1 MSQQPKRRRAIGS
14 APTPKRDGASSSRSR
29 TRSTTSGTRSS
40 GTSSRQST
48 ASRRT
53 SGTRAPRQTNTTAAG
68 RKQAAERKRAY
79 ARHRRNSTRARTG
92 SGQRGT
98 QILRIA
104 VAVLLL
110 VALILLIVFGVRSC
124 RVDKTT
130 DKENAAATVQQE
142 SGLVTGKP
150 ATATILSSGD
160 YLIHKMILDSVRTS
174 NGYDFDSIFTNVKDE
189 ITAADYSICN
199 FEFTITET
207 GNFNFYPHFKL
218 PPETADALKNAG
230 FDFLV
235 TANNHS
241 GDDRE
246 EGIYRTV
253 KILRQKGFKTT
264 GTFETPDEK
273 KYSVVNVNG
282 IKVGIVNYTFGTID
296 DQGLK
301 ALNGNYALDANA
313 SQCINVFQNEKLDQL
328 YSELEQITEGMKKDG
343 AEAYIA
349 YMHWGNEFQLQQTT
363 TQQEIAQKLCDLGY
377 DAIIGGHPHVI
388 QPAAVL
394 TSADGHKAFC
404 LYSTGNMVSNQ
415 RREYMSA
422 SPNGYTEDAIFVY
435 TTFER
440 DNDGNVKLAKV
451 DYTPL
456 WMNKSGSSYKLEAC
470 KGDNLTAS
478 QQSSKNRTDG
488 LVAEG
493 FNAWNQ

>member
-1 MSQQPKRRRAIGS
+1 MKQNSNRQPQRRQSASNRRTATERQRRQNTAQAKRAAAQRRKASAQRRKTSGRRR
-14 APTPKRDGASSSRSR
+14 TQSSM
-29 TRSTTSGTRSS
+29 
-40 GTSSRQST
+40 RQ
-48 ASRRT
+48 RRT
-53 SGTRAPRQTNTTAAG
+53 ITIIA
-68 RKQAAERKRAY
+68 
-79 ARHRRNSTRARTG
+79 
-92 SGQRGT
+92 
-98 QILRIA
+98 A
-104 VAVLLL
+104 VALALIAIILL
-110 VALILLIVFGVRSC
+110 VIGLRSC
-124 RVDKTT
+124 GSLDKKT
-130 DKENAAATVQQE
+130 DTAKEDTAVVQQD
-142 SGLVTGKP
+142 GRVTGKP
-150 ATATILSSGD
+150 AKATILSSGD
-160 YLIHKMILDSVRTS
+160 YLIHKMILDSVRTG

-189 ITAADYSICN
+189 ITAADYAVCN

-207 GNFNFYPHFKL
+207 GNFSFYPHFKL

-246 EGIYRTV
+246 DGIYRTV

-273 KYSVVNVNG
+273 KYSVVDVNG

-313 SQCINVFQNEKLDQL
+313 SQCINVFQNEKLPQL
-328 YSELEQITEGMKKDG
+328 YSELEQITADMKKDG

-377 DAIIGGHPHVI
+377 NAIIGGHPHVI

-394 TSADGHKAFC
+394 TGSNGNKTFC
-404 LYSTGNMVSNQ
+404 IYSTGNMVSNQ

-422 SPNGYTEDAIFVY
+422 SPNGYIEDAIFVY

-440 DNDGNVKLAKV
+440 DSEGNVKLASV

-456 WMNKSGSSYKLEAC
+456 WMNKSGSSYKLEIC

-493 FNAWNQ
+493 FSAWNG

>member
-1 MSQQPKRRRAIGS
+1 MKQNSNRQPQRRQSASNRRTATERQRRQNTAQAKRAAAQRRKASAQRRKTSGRRR
-14 APTPKRDGASSSRSR
+14 TQSSM
-29 TRSTTSGTRSS
+29 
-40 GTSSRQST
+40 RQ
-48 ASRRT
+48 RRT
-53 SGTRAPRQTNTTAAG
+53 ITIIA
-68 RKQAAERKRAY
+68 
-79 ARHRRNSTRARTG
+79 
-92 SGQRGT
+92 
-98 QILRIA
+98 A
-104 VAVLLL
+104 VALALIAIILL
-110 VALILLIVFGVRSC
+110 VIGLRSC
-124 RVDKTT
+124 GSLDKKT
-130 DKENAAATVQQE
+130 DTAKENTAVVQQD
-142 SGLVTGKP
+142 GRVTGKP
-150 ATATILSSGD
+150 AKATILSSGD
-160 YLIHKMILDSVRTS
+160 YLIHKMILDSVRTG

-189 ITAADYSICN
+189 ITAADYAVCN

-207 GNFNFYPHFKL
+207 GNFSFYPHFKL

-246 EGIYRTV
+246 DGIYRTV

-273 KYSVVNVNG
+273 KYSVVDVNG

-313 SQCINVFQNEKLDQL
+313 SQCINVFQNEKLPQL
-328 YSELEQITEGMKKDG
+328 YSELEQITADMKKDG

-377 DAIIGGHPHVI
+377 NAIIGGHPHVI

-394 TSADGHKAFC
+394 TGSNGNKTFC
-404 LYSTGNMVSNQ
+404 IYSTGNMVSNQ

-440 DNDGNVKLAKV
+440 DNEGNVKLASV

-456 WMNKSGSSYKLEAC
+456 WMNKSGSSYKLEIC

-493 FNAWNQ
+493 FSAWNG

>member
-1 MSQQPKRRRAIGS
+1 MKQNSNRQSPQRRQSASDRRTATGRQRRQNTAQAKRAAAQRRKASAQRRKTSGRRR
-14 APTPKRDGASSSRSR
+14 TQSSM
-29 TRSTTSGTRSS
+29 
-40 GTSSRQST
+40 RQ
-48 ASRRT
+48 RRT
-53 SGTRAPRQTNTTAAG
+53 ITIIA
-68 RKQAAERKRAY
+68 
-79 ARHRRNSTRARTG
+79 
-92 SGQRGT
+92 
-98 QILRIA
+98 A
-104 VAVLLL
+104 VALALIAIILL
-110 VALILLIVFGVRSC
+110 VIGLRSC
-124 RVDKTT
+124 GSLDKKT
-130 DKENAAATVQQE
+130 DTAKENTAVVQQD
-142 SGLVTGKP
+142 GRVTGKP
-150 ATATILSSGD
+150 AKATILSSGD
-160 YLIHKMILDSVRTS
+160 YLIHKMILDSVRTGS
-174 NGYDFDSIFTNVKDE
+174 GYDFDSIFTNVKDE
-189 ITAADYSICN
+189 ITAADYAICN

-207 GNFNFYPHFKL
+207 GNFSFYPHFKL

-246 EGIYRTV
+246 DGIYRTV

-273 KYSVVNVNG
+273 KYSVVDVNG

-296 DQGLK
+296 DQGRK

-313 SQCINVFQNEKLDQL
+313 SQCINVFQNEKLPQL
-328 YSELEQITEGMKKDG
+328 YSELEQITADMKKDG

-377 DAIIGGHPHVI
+377 NAIIGGHPHVI

-394 TSADGHKAFC
+394 TGSNGNKTFC
-404 LYSTGNMVSNQ
+404 IYSTGNMVSNQ

-440 DNDGNVKLAKV
+440 DNEGNVKLASV

-456 WMNKSGSSYKLEAC
+456 WMNKSGSSYKLEVC

-493 FNAWNQ
+493 FSAWNS

>member
-1 MSQQPKRRRAIGS
+1 MKQNSNRQPQRRQSASNRRTATERQRRQNTAQAKRAAAQRRKASAQRRKTSGRRR
-14 APTPKRDGASSSRSR
+14 TQSSM
-29 TRSTTSGTRSS
+29 
-40 GTSSRQST
+40 RQ
-48 ASRRT
+48 RRT
-53 SGTRAPRQTNTTAAG
+53 ITIIA
-68 RKQAAERKRAY
+68 
-79 ARHRRNSTRARTG
+79 
-92 SGQRGT
+92 
-98 QILRIA
+98 A
-104 VAVLLL
+104 VALALIAIILL
-110 VALILLIVFGVRSC
+110 VIGLRSC
-124 RVDKTT
+124 GSLDKKT
-130 DKENAAATVQQE
+130 DTAKEDTAVVQQD
-142 SGLVTGKP
+142 GRVTGKP
-150 ATATILSSGD
+150 AKATILSSGD
-160 YLIHKMILDSVRTS
+160 YLIHKMILDSVRTG

-189 ITAADYSICN
+189 ITAADYAICN

-207 GNFNFYPHFKL
+207 GNFSFYPHFKL

-246 EGIYRTV
+246 DGIYRTV

-273 KYSVVNVNG
+273 KYSVVDVNG

-296 DQGLK
+296 DQGRK

-313 SQCINVFQNEKLDQL
+313 SQCINVFQNEKLPQL
-328 YSELEQITEGMKKDG
+328 YSELEQITADMKKDG

-377 DAIIGGHPHVI
+377 NAIIGGHPHVI

-394 TSADGHKAFC
+394 TGSNGNKTFC
-404 LYSTGNMVSNQ
+404 IYSTGNMVSNQ

-440 DNDGNVKLAKV
+440 DNEGNVKLASV

-456 WMNKSGSSYKLEAC
+456 WMNKSGSSYKLESC

-493 FNAWNQ
+493 FSAWNS

>member
-1 MSQQPKRRRAIGS
+1 MKQNSNRQPQRRQSASNRRTATERQRRQNTAQAKRAAAQRRKASAQRRKTSGRRR
-14 APTPKRDGASSSRSR
+14 TQSSM
-29 TRSTTSGTRSS
+29 
-40 GTSSRQST
+40 RQ
-48 ASRRT
+48 RRT
-53 SGTRAPRQTNTTAAG
+53 ITIIA
-68 RKQAAERKRAY
+68 
-79 ARHRRNSTRARTG
+79 
-92 SGQRGT
+92 
-98 QILRIA
+98 A
-104 VAVLLL
+104 VALALIAIILL
-110 VALILLIVFGVRSC
+110 VIGLRSC
-124 RVDKTT
+124 GSLDKKT
-130 DKENAAATVQQE
+130 DTAKEDTAVVQQD
-142 SGLVTGKP
+142 GRVTGKP
-150 ATATILSSGD
+150 AKATILSSGD
-160 YLIHKMILDSVRTS
+160 YLIHKMILDSVRTGS
-174 NGYDFDSIFTNVKDE
+174 GYDFDSIFTNVKDE
-189 ITAADYSICN
+189 ITAADYAICN

-207 GNFNFYPHFKL
+207 GNFSFYPHFKL

-246 EGIYRTV
+246 DGIYRTV

-273 KYSVVNVNG
+273 KYSVVDVNG

-296 DQGLK
+296 DQGRK

-313 SQCINVFQNEKLDQL
+313 SQCINVFQNEKLPQL
-328 YSELEQITEGMKKDG
+328 YSELEQITADMKKDG

-377 DAIIGGHPHVI
+377 NAIIGGHPHVI

-394 TSADGHKAFC
+394 TGSNGNKTFC
-404 LYSTGNMVSNQ
+404 IYSTGNMVSNQ

-440 DNDGNVKLAKV
+440 DNEGNVKLASV

-456 WMNKSGSSYKLEAC
+456 WMNKSGSSYKLESC

-493 FNAWNQ
+493 FSAWNS

>member
-1 MSQQPKRRRAIGS
+1 MKQNSNRQPQRRQSASNRRTATERQRRQNTAQAKRAAAQRRKASAQRRKTSGRRR
-14 APTPKRDGASSSRSR
+14 TQSSM
-29 TRSTTSGTRSS
+29 
-40 GTSSRQST
+40 RQ
-48 ASRRT
+48 RRT
-53 SGTRAPRQTNTTAAG
+53 ITIIA
-68 RKQAAERKRAY
+68 
-79 ARHRRNSTRARTG
+79 
-92 SGQRGT
+92 
-98 QILRIA
+98 A
-104 VAVLLL
+104 VALALIAIILL
-110 VALILLIVFGVRSC
+110 VIGLRSC
-124 RVDKTT
+124 GSLDKKT
-130 DKENAAATVQQE
+130 DTAKEDTAVVQQD
-142 SGLVTGKP
+142 GRVTGKP
-150 ATATILSSGD
+150 AKATILSSGD
-160 YLIHKMILDSVRTS
+160 YLIHKMILDSVRTG

-189 ITAADYSICN
+189 ITAADYAVCN

-207 GNFNFYPHFKL
+207 GNFSFYPHFKL

-246 EGIYRTV
+246 DGIYRTV

-273 KYSVVNVNG
+273 KYSVVDVNG

-313 SQCINVFQNEKLDQL
+313 SQCINVFQNEKLPQL
-328 YSELEQITEGMKKDG
+328 YSELEQITADMKKDG

-377 DAIIGGHPHVI
+377 NAIIGGHPHVI

-394 TSADGHKAFC
+394 TGSNGNKTFC
-404 LYSTGNMVSNQ
+404 IYSTGNMVSNQ

-440 DNDGNVKLAKV
+440 DNEGNVKLASV

-456 WMNKSGSSYKLEAC
+456 WMNKSGSSYKLEIC

-493 FNAWNQ
+493 FSAWNS

>member
-1 MSQQPKRRRAIGS
+1 MKQNSNRQPQRRQSASNRRTATERQRRQNTAQAKRAAAQRRKASAQRRKTSGRRR
-14 APTPKRDGASSSRSR
+14 TQSSM
-29 TRSTTSGTRSS
+29 
-40 GTSSRQST
+40 RQ
-48 ASRRT
+48 RRT
-53 SGTRAPRQTNTTAAG
+53 ITIIA
-68 RKQAAERKRAY
+68 
-79 ARHRRNSTRARTG
+79 
-92 SGQRGT
+92 
-98 QILRIA
+98 A
-104 VAVLLL
+104 VALALIAIILL
-110 VALILLIVFGVRSC
+110 VIGLRSC
-124 RVDKTT
+124 GSLDKKT
-130 DKENAAATVQQE
+130 DTAKEDTAVVQQD
-142 SGLVTGKP
+142 GRVTGKP
-150 ATATILSSGD
+150 AKATILSSGD
-160 YLIHKMILDSVRTS
+160 YLIHKMILDSVRTG

-189 ITAADYSICN
+189 ITAADYAVCN

-207 GNFNFYPHFKL
+207 GNFSFYPHFKL

-246 EGIYRTV
+246 DGIYRTV

-273 KYSVVNVNG
+273 KYSVVDVNG

-313 SQCINVFQNEKLDQL
+313 SQCINVFQNEKLPQL
-328 YSELEQITEGMKKDG
+328 YSELEQITADMKKDG

-377 DAIIGGHPHVI
+377 NAIIGGHPHVI

-394 TSADGHKAFC
+394 TGSNGNKTFC
-404 LYSTGNMVSNQ
+404 IYSTGNMVSNQ

-440 DNDGNVKLAKV
+440 DNEGNVKLASV

-456 WMNKSGSSYKLEAC
+456 WMNKSGSSYKLESC

-493 FNAWNQ
+493 FSAWNS

>member
-1 MSQQPKRRRAIGS
+1 MKQNSNRQPQRRQSASNRRTATERQRRQNTAQAKRAAAQRRKASAQRRKTSGRRR
-14 APTPKRDGASSSRSR
+14 TQSSM
-29 TRSTTSGTRSS
+29 
-40 GTSSRQST
+40 RQ
-48 ASRRT
+48 RRT
-53 SGTRAPRQTNTTAAG
+53 ITIIA
-68 RKQAAERKRAY
+68 
-79 ARHRRNSTRARTG
+79 
-92 SGQRGT
+92 
-98 QILRIA
+98 A
-104 VAVLLL
+104 VALALIAIILL
-110 VALILLIVFGVRSC
+110 VIGLRSC
-124 RVDKTT
+124 GSLDKKT
-130 DKENAAATVQQE
+130 DTAKENTAVVQQD
-142 SGLVTGKP
+142 GRVTGKP
-150 ATATILSSGD
+150 AKATILSSGD
-160 YLIHKMILDSVRTS
+160 YLIHKMILDSVRTGS
-174 NGYDFDSIFTNVKDE
+174 GYDFDSIFTNVKDE
-189 ITAADYSICN
+189 ITAADYAICN

-207 GNFNFYPHFKL
+207 GNFSFYPHFKL

-246 EGIYRTV
+246 DGIYRTV

-273 KYSVVNVNG
+273 KYSVVDVNG

-313 SQCINVFQNEKLDQL
+313 SQCINVFQNEKLPQL
-328 YSELEQITEGMKKDG
+328 YSELEQITADMKKDG

-377 DAIIGGHPHVI
+377 NAIIGGHPHVI

-394 TSADGHKAFC
+394 TGSNGNKTFC
-404 LYSTGNMVSNQ
+404 IYSTGNMVSNQ

-440 DNDGNVKLAKV
+440 DNEGNVKLASV

-456 WMNKSGSSYKLEAC
+456 WMNKSGSSYKLEVC

-493 FNAWNQ
+493 FSAWNS

>member
-1 MSQQPKRRRAIGS
+1 MKQNSNRQPQRRQSASNRRTATERQRRQNTAQAKRAAAQRRKASAQRRKTSGRRR
-14 APTPKRDGASSSRSR
+14 TQSSM
-29 TRSTTSGTRSS
+29 
-40 GTSSRQST
+40 RQ
-48 ASRRT
+48 RRT
-53 SGTRAPRQTNTTAAG
+53 ITIIA
-68 RKQAAERKRAY
+68 
-79 ARHRRNSTRARTG
+79 
-92 SGQRGT
+92 
-98 QILRIA
+98 A
-104 VAVLLL
+104 VALALIAIILL
-110 VALILLIVFGVRSC
+110 VIGLRSC
-124 RVDKTT
+124 GSLDKKT
-130 DKENAAATVQQE
+130 DTAKEDTAVVQQD
-142 SGLVTGKP
+142 GRVTGKP
-150 ATATILSSGD
+150 AKATILSSGD
-160 YLIHKMILDSVRTS
+160 YLIHKMILDSVRTG

-189 ITAADYSICN
+189 ITAADYAVCN

-207 GNFNFYPHFKL
+207 GNFSFYPHFKL

-246 EGIYRTV
+246 DGIYRTV

-273 KYSVVNVNG
+273 KYSVVDVNG

-313 SQCINVFQNEKLDQL
+313 SQCINVFQNEKLPQL
-328 YSELEQITEGMKKDG
+328 YSELEQITADMKKDG

-377 DAIIGGHPHVI
+377 NAIIGGHPHVI

-394 TSADGHKAFC
+394 TGSNGNKTFC
-404 LYSTGNMVSNQ
+404 IYSTGNMVSNQ

-440 DNDGNVKLAKV
+440 DNEGNVKLASV

-456 WMNKSGSSYKLEAC
+456 WMNKSGSSYKLEIC

-493 FNAWNQ
+493 FSAWNG

>member
-1 MSQQPKRRRAIGS
+1 MKQNSNRQPQRRQSASNRRTATERQRRQNTAQAKRAAAQRRKASAQRRKTSGRRR
-14 APTPKRDGASSSRSR
+14 TQSSM
-29 TRSTTSGTRSS
+29 
-40 GTSSRQST
+40 RQ
-48 ASRRT
+48 RRT
-53 SGTRAPRQTNTTAAG
+53 ITIIA
-68 RKQAAERKRAY
+68 
-79 ARHRRNSTRARTG
+79 
-92 SGQRGT
+92 
-98 QILRIA
+98 A
-104 VAVLLL
+104 VALALIAIILL
-110 VALILLIVFGVRSC
+110 VIGLRSC
-124 RVDKTT
+124 GSLDKKT
-130 DKENAAATVQQE
+130 DTAKEDTAVVQQD
-142 SGLVTGKP
+142 GRVTGKP
-150 ATATILSSGD
+150 AKATILSSGD
-160 YLIHKMILDSVRTS
+160 YLIHKMILDSVRTG

-189 ITAADYSICN
+189 ITAADYAVCN

-207 GNFNFYPHFKL
+207 GNFSFYPHFKL

-246 EGIYRTV
+246 DGIYRTV

-273 KYSVVNVNG
+273 KYSVVDVNG

-313 SQCINVFQNEKLDQL
+313 SQCINVFQNEKLPQL
-328 YSELEQITEGMKKDG
+328 YSELEQITADMKKDG

-377 DAIIGGHPHVI
+377 NAIIGGHPHVI

-394 TSADGHKAFC
+394 TGSNGNKTFC
-404 LYSTGNMVSNQ
+404 IYSTGNMVSNQ

-440 DNDGNVKLAKV
+440 DNEGNVKLASV

-456 WMNKSGSSYKLEAC
+456 WMNKSGSSYKLEVC

-493 FNAWNQ
+493 FSAWNS

>member
-1 MSQQPKRRRAIGS
+1 MKQNSNRQPQRRQSASNRRTATERQRRQNTAQAKRAAAQRRKASAQRRKTSGRRR
-14 APTPKRDGASSSRSR
+14 TQSSM
-29 TRSTTSGTRSS
+29 
-40 GTSSRQST
+40 RQ
-48 ASRRT
+48 RRT
-53 SGTRAPRQTNTTAAG
+53 ITIIA
-68 RKQAAERKRAY
+68 
-79 ARHRRNSTRARTG
+79 
-92 SGQRGT
+92 
-98 QILRIA
+98 A
-104 VAVLLL
+104 VALALIAIILL
-110 VALILLIVFGVRSC
+110 VIGLRSC
-124 RVDKTT
+124 GSLDKKT
-130 DKENAAATVQQE
+130 DTAKEDTAVVQQD
-142 SGLVTGKP
+142 GRVTGKP
-150 ATATILSSGD
+150 AKATILSSGD
-160 YLIHKMILDSVRTS
+160 YLIHKMILDSVRTG

-189 ITAADYSICN
+189 ITAADYAVCN

-207 GNFNFYPHFKL
+207 GNFSFYPHFKL

-246 EGIYRTV
+246 DGIYRTV

-273 KYSVVNVNG
+273 KYSVVDVNG

-313 SQCINVFQNEKLDQL
+313 SQCINVFQNEKLPQL
-328 YSELEQITEGMKKDG
+328 YSELEQITADMKKDG

-377 DAIIGGHPHVI
+377 NAIIGGNPHVI

-394 TSADGHKAFC
+394 TGSNGNKTFC
-404 LYSTGNMVSNQ
+404 IYSTGNMVSNQ

-440 DNDGNVKLAKV
+440 DNEGNVKLASV

-456 WMNKSGSSYKLEAC
+456 WMNKSGSSYKLESC

-493 FNAWNQ
+493 FSAWNS

>member
-1 MSQQPKRRRAIGS
+1 MKQNSNRQPQRRQSASNRRTATERQRRQNTAQAKRAAAQRRKASAQRRKTSGRRR
-14 APTPKRDGASSSRSR
+14 TQSSM
-29 TRSTTSGTRSS
+29 
-40 GTSSRQST
+40 RQ
-48 ASRRT
+48 RRT
-53 SGTRAPRQTNTTAAG
+53 ITIIA
-68 RKQAAERKRAY
+68 
-79 ARHRRNSTRARTG
+79 
-92 SGQRGT
+92 
-98 QILRIA
+98 A
-104 VAVLLL
+104 VALALIAIILL
-110 VALILLIVFGVRSC
+110 VIGLRSC
-124 RVDKTT
+124 GSLDKKT
-130 DKENAAATVQQE
+130 DTAKEDTAVVQQD
-142 SGLVTGKP
+142 GRVTGKP
-150 ATATILSSGD
+150 AKATILSSGD
-160 YLIHKMILDSVRTS
+160 YLIHKMILDSVRTG

-189 ITAADYSICN
+189 ITAADYAVCN

-207 GNFNFYPHFKL
+207 GNFSFYPHFKL

-246 EGIYRTV
+246 DGIYRTV

-273 KYSVVNVNG
+273 KYSVVDVNG

-313 SQCINVFQNEKLDQL
+313 SQCINVFQNEKLPQL
-328 YSELEQITEGMKKDG
+328 YSELEQITADMKKDG

-377 DAIIGGHPHVI
+377 NAIIGGHPHVI

-394 TSADGHKAFC
+394 TGSNGNKTFC
-404 LYSTGNMVSNQ
+404 IYSTGNMVSNQ

-440 DNDGNVKLAKV
+440 DSEGNVKLASV

-456 WMNKSGSSYKLEAC
+456 WMNKSGSSYKLEVC

-493 FNAWNQ
+493 FNAWNG

>member
-1 MSQQPKRRRAIGS
+1 MKQNSNRQPQRRQSASNRRTATERQRRQNTAQAKRAAAQRRKASAQRRKTSGRRR
-14 APTPKRDGASSSRSR
+14 TQSSM
-29 TRSTTSGTRSS
+29 
-40 GTSSRQST
+40 RQ
-48 ASRRT
+48 RRT
-53 SGTRAPRQTNTTAAG
+53 ITIIA
-68 RKQAAERKRAY
+68 
-79 ARHRRNSTRARTG
+79 
-92 SGQRGT
+92 
-98 QILRIA
+98 A
-104 VAVLLL
+104 VALTLIAIILL
-110 VALILLIVFGVRSC
+110 VIGLRSC
-124 RVDKTT
+124 GSLDKKPDTA
-130 DKENAAATVQQE
+130 KEDTAVVQQD
-142 SGLVTGKP
+142 GRVTGKP
-150 ATATILSSGD
+150 AKATILSSGD
-160 YLIHKMILDSVRTS
+160 YLIHKMILDSVRTG
-174 NGYDFDSIFTNVKDE
+174 NGYDLDSIFTNVKDE
-189 ITAADYSICN
+189 ITAADYAVCN

-207 GNFNFYPHFKL
+207 GNFSFYPHFKL

-246 EGIYRTV
+246 DGIYRTV

-273 KYSVVNVNG
+273 KYSVVDVNG

-313 SQCINVFQNEKLDQL
+313 SQCINVFQNEKLPQL
-328 YSELEQITEGMKKDG
+328 YSELEQITADMKKDG

-377 DAIIGGHPHVI
+377 NAIIGGHPHVI

-394 TSADGHKAFC
+394 TGSNGNKTFC
-404 LYSTGNMVSNQ
+404 IYSTGNMVSNQ

-440 DNDGNVKLAKV
+440 DSEGNVKLASV

-456 WMNKSGSSYKLEAC
+456 WMNKSGSSYKLEIC

-493 FNAWNQ
+493 FSAWNG

>member
-1 MSQQPKRRRAIGS
+1 MKQNSNRQPQRRQSASNRRTATERQRRQNTAQAKRAAAQRRKASAQRRKTSGRRR
-14 APTPKRDGASSSRSR
+14 TQSSM
-29 TRSTTSGTRSS
+29 
-40 GTSSRQST
+40 RQ
-48 ASRRT
+48 RRT
-53 SGTRAPRQTNTTAAG
+53 ITIIA
-68 RKQAAERKRAY
+68 
-79 ARHRRNSTRARTG
+79 
-92 SGQRGT
+92 
-98 QILRIA
+98 A
-104 VAVLLL
+104 VALALIAIILL
-110 VALILLIVFGVRSC
+110 VIGLRSC
-124 RVDKTT
+124 GSLDKKT
-130 DKENAAATVQQE
+130 DTAKEDTAVVQQD
-142 SGLVTGKP
+142 GRVTGKP
-150 ATATILSSGD
+150 AKATILSSGD
-160 YLIHKMILDSVRTS
+160 YLIHKMILDSVRTG

-189 ITAADYSICN
+189 ITAADYAVCN

-207 GNFNFYPHFKL
+207 GNFSFYPHFKL

-246 EGIYRTV
+246 DGIYRTV

-273 KYSVVNVNG
+273 KYSVVDVNG

-313 SQCINVFQNEKLDQL
+313 SQCINVFQNEKLPQL
-328 YSELEQITEGMKKDG
+328 YSELEQITADMKKDG

-349 YMHWGNEFQLQQTT
+349 YMHWGNELQLQQTT

-377 DAIIGGHPHVI
+377 NAIIGGHPHVI

-394 TSADGHKAFC
+394 TGSNGNKTFC
-404 LYSTGNMVSNQ
+404 IYSTGNMVSNQ

-440 DNDGNVKLAKV
+440 DNEGNVKLASV

-456 WMNKSGSSYKLEAC
+456 WMNKSGSSYKLESC

-493 FNAWNQ
+493 FSAWNS

>member
-1 MSQQPKRRRAIGS
+1 MKQNSNRQPQRRQSASNRRTATERQRRQNTAQAKRAAAQRRKASAQRRKTSGRRR
-14 APTPKRDGASSSRSR
+14 TQSSM
-29 TRSTTSGTRSS
+29 
-40 GTSSRQST
+40 RQ
-48 ASRRT
+48 RRT
-53 SGTRAPRQTNTTAAG
+53 ITIIA
-68 RKQAAERKRAY
+68 
-79 ARHRRNSTRARTG
+79 
-92 SGQRGT
+92 
-98 QILRIA
+98 A
-104 VAVLLL
+104 VALALIAIILL
-110 VALILLIVFGVRSC
+110 VIGLRSC
-124 RVDKTT
+124 GSLDKKT
-130 DKENAAATVQQE
+130 DTAKEDTAVVQQD
-142 SGLVTGKP
+142 GRVTGKP
-150 ATATILSSGD
+150 AKATILSSGD
-160 YLIHKMILDSVRTS
+160 YLIHKMILDSVRTG

-189 ITAADYSICN
+189 ITAADYAVCN

-207 GNFNFYPHFKL
+207 GNFSFYPHFKL

-246 EGIYRTV
+246 DGIYRTV

-273 KYSVVNVNG
+273 KYSVVEVNG

-296 DQGLK
+296 DQGRK
-301 ALNGNYALDANA
+301 ALHGNYALDANA
-313 SQCINVFQNEKLDQL
+313 SQCINVFQNEKLPQL
-328 YSELEQITEGMKKDG
+328 YSELEQITADMKKDG

-377 DAIIGGHPHVI
+377 NAIIGGHPHVI

-394 TSADGHKAFC
+394 TGSNGNKTFC
-404 LYSTGNMVSNQ
+404 IYSTGNMVSNQ

-440 DNDGNVKLAKV
+440 DSEGNVKLASV

-456 WMNKSGSSYKLEAC
+456 WMNKSGSSYKLEIC

-493 FNAWNQ
+493 FSAWNG

>member
-1 MSQQPKRRRAIGS
+1 MKQNSNRQPQRRQSASNRRTATERQRRQNTAQAKRAAAQRRKASAQRRKTSGRRR
-14 APTPKRDGASSSRSR
+14 TQSSM
-29 TRSTTSGTRSS
+29 
-40 GTSSRQST
+40 RQ
-48 ASRRT
+48 RRT
-53 SGTRAPRQTNTTAAG
+53 ITIIA
-68 RKQAAERKRAY
+68 
-79 ARHRRNSTRARTG
+79 
-92 SGQRGT
+92 
-98 QILRIA
+98 A
-104 VAVLLL
+104 VALALIAIILL
-110 VALILLIVFGVRSC
+110 VIGLRSC
-124 RVDKTT
+124 GSLDKKT
-130 DKENAAATVQQE
+130 DTAKENTAVVQQD
-142 SGLVTGKP
+142 GRVTGKP
-150 ATATILSSGD
+150 AKATILSSGD
-160 YLIHKMILDSVRTS
+160 YLIHKMILDSVRTGS
-174 NGYDFDSIFTNVKDE
+174 GYDFDSIFTNVKDE
-189 ITAADYSICN
+189 ITAADYAICN

-207 GNFNFYPHFKL
+207 GNFSFYPHFKL

-246 EGIYRTV
+246 DGIYRTV

-273 KYSVVNVNG
+273 KYSVVDVNG

-313 SQCINVFQNEKLDQL
+313 SQCINVFQNEKLPQL
-328 YSELEQITEGMKKDG
+328 YSELEQITADMKKDG

-377 DAIIGGHPHVI
+377 NAIIGGHPHVI

-394 TSADGHKAFC
+394 TGSNGNKTFC
-404 LYSTGNMVSNQ
+404 IYSTGNMVSNQ

-440 DNDGNVKLAKV
+440 DSEGNVKLASV

-456 WMNKSGSSYKLEAC
+456 WMNKSGSSYKLEIC

-493 FNAWNQ
+493 FSAWNS

>member
-1 MSQQPKRRRAIGS
+1 MKQNSNRQPQRRQSASNRRTATERQRRQNTAQAKRAAAQRRKASAQRRKTSGRRR
-14 APTPKRDGASSSRSR
+14 TQSSM
-29 TRSTTSGTRSS
+29 
-40 GTSSRQST
+40 RQ
-48 ASRRT
+48 RRT
-53 SGTRAPRQTNTTAAG
+53 ITIIA
-68 RKQAAERKRAY
+68 
-79 ARHRRNSTRARTG
+79 
-92 SGQRGT
+92 
-98 QILRIA
+98 A
-104 VAVLLL
+104 VALALIAIILL
-110 VALILLIVFGVRSC
+110 VIGLRSC
-124 RVDKTT
+124 GSLDKKT
-130 DKENAAATVQQE
+130 DTAKEDTAVVQQD
-142 SGLVTGKP
+142 GRVTGKP
-150 ATATILSSGD
+150 AKATILSSGD
-160 YLIHKMILDSVRTS
+160 YLIHKMILDSVRTG

-189 ITAADYSICN
+189 ITAADYAVCN

-207 GNFNFYPHFKL
+207 GNFSFYPHFKL

-230 FDFLV
+230 FDLLV

-246 EGIYRTV
+246 DGIYRTV

-273 KYSVVNVNG
+273 KYSVVDVNG

-296 DQGLK
+296 DQGRK

-313 SQCINVFQNEKLDQL
+313 SQCINVFQNEKLPQL
-328 YSELEQITEGMKKDG
+328 YSELEQITADMKKDG

-377 DAIIGGHPHVI
+377 NAIIGGHPHVI

-394 TSADGHKAFC
+394 TGSNGNKTFC
-404 LYSTGNMVSNQ
+404 IYSTGNMVSNQ

-440 DNDGNVKLAKV
+440 DNEGNVKLASV
-451 DYTPL
+451 DYSPL
-456 WMNKSGSSYKLEAC
+456 WMNKSGSSYKLESC

-493 FNAWNQ
+493 FSAWNS

>member
-1 MSQQPKRRRAIGS
+1 MKQNSNRQPQRRQSASNRRTATERQRRQNTAQAKRAAAQRRKASAQRRKTSGRRR
-14 APTPKRDGASSSRSR
+14 TQSSM
-29 TRSTTSGTRSS
+29 
-40 GTSSRQST
+40 RQ
-48 ASRRT
+48 RRT
-53 SGTRAPRQTNTTAAG
+53 ITIIA
-68 RKQAAERKRAY
+68 
-79 ARHRRNSTRARTG
+79 
-92 SGQRGT
+92 
-98 QILRIA
+98 A
-104 VAVLLL
+104 VALALIAIILL
-110 VALILLIVFGVRSC
+110 VIGLRSC
-124 RVDKTT
+124 GSLDKKT
-130 DKENAAATVQQE
+130 DTAKEDTAVVQQD
-142 SGLVTGKP
+142 GRVTGKP
-150 ATATILSSGD
+150 AKATILSSGD
-160 YLIHKMILDSVRTS
+160 YLIHKMILDSVRTG

-189 ITAADYSICN
+189 ITAADYAICN

-207 GNFNFYPHFKL
+207 GNFSFYPHFKL

-246 EGIYRTV
+246 DGIYRTV

-273 KYSVVNVNG
+273 KYSVVDVNG

-296 DQGLK
+296 DQGRK

-313 SQCINVFQNEKLDQL
+313 SQCINVFQNEKLPQL
-328 YSELEQITEGMKKDG
+328 YSELEQITADMKKDG

-377 DAIIGGHPHVI
+377 NAIIGGHPHVI

-394 TSADGHKAFC
+394 TGSNGNKTFC
-404 LYSTGNMVSNQ
+404 IYSTGNMVSNQ

-440 DNDGNVKLAKV
+440 DNEGNVKLASV

-456 WMNKSGSSYKLEAC
+456 WMNKSGSSYKLEVC

-493 FNAWNQ
+493 FSAWNS

>member
-1 MSQQPKRRRAIGS
+1 MKQ
-14 APTPKRDGASSSRSR
+14 RSNKQSPQR
-29 TRSTTSGTRSS
+29 
-40 GTSSRQST
+40 RQSASNRSNATERQRRQNT
-48 ASRRT
+48 AQAKRAAAQRKKASAQRRRT
-53 SGTRAPRQTNTTAAG
+53 SG
-68 RKQAAERKRAY
+68 
-79 ARHRRNSTRARTG
+79 RARTQA
-92 SGQRGT
+92 SMRQRRT
-98 QILRIA
+98 ITIIA
-104 VAVLLL
+104 AIALALIAIILL
-110 VALILLIVFGVRSC
+110 VVGIRSC
-124 RVDKTT
+124 GSLDKKT
-130 DKENAAATVQQE
+130 DKAKDDTAVVQQD
-142 SGLVTGKP
+142 GRVTGKP
-150 ATATILSSGD
+150 AKATILSSGD
-160 YLIHKMILDSVRTS
+160 YLIHKMILDSVRTG

-189 ITAADYSICN
+189 ITAADYAICN

-207 GNFNFYPHFKL
+207 GNFSFYPHFKL

-246 EGIYRTV
+246 DGIYRTV

-273 KYSVVNVNG
+273 KYSVVDVNG

-313 SQCINVFQNEKLDQL
+313 SQCINVFQNEKLPQL
-328 YSELEQITEGMKKDG
+328 YSELEQITADMKKDG

-349 YMHWGNEFQLQQTT
+349 YMHWGNEFQLQQTS

-404 LYSTGNMVSNQ
+404 IYSTGNMVSNQ

-440 DNDGNVKLAKV
+440 DNDGNVTLTKV

-456 WMNKSGSSYKLEAC
+456 WMNKSGSSYKLESC

-493 FNAWNQ
+493 FNAYNS

>member
-1 MSQQPKRRRAIGS
+1 MKQNSNRQPQRRQSASNRRTATERQRRQNTAQAKRAAAQRRKASAQRRKTSGRRR
-14 APTPKRDGASSSRSR
+14 TQSSM
-29 TRSTTSGTRSS
+29 
-40 GTSSRQST
+40 RQ
-48 ASRRT
+48 RRT
-53 SGTRAPRQTNTTAAG
+53 ITIIA
-68 RKQAAERKRAY
+68 
-79 ARHRRNSTRARTG
+79 
-92 SGQRGT
+92 
-98 QILRIA
+98 A
-104 VAVLLL
+104 VALALIAIILL
-110 VALILLIVFGVRSC
+110 VIGLRSC
-124 RVDKTT
+124 GSLDKKT
-130 DKENAAATVQQE
+130 DTAKEDTAVVQQD
-142 SGLVTGKP
+142 GRVTGKP
-150 ATATILSSGD
+150 AKATILSSGD
-160 YLIHKMILDSVRTS
+160 YLIHKMILDSVRTG

-189 ITAADYSICN
+189 ITAADYAVCN

-207 GNFNFYPHFKL
+207 GNFSFYPHFKL

-246 EGIYRTV
+246 DGIYRTV

-273 KYSVVNVNG
+273 KYSVVDVNG

-313 SQCINVFQNEKLDQL
+313 SQCIK
-328 YSELEQITEGMKKDG
+328 
-343 AEAYIA
+343 
-349 YMHWGNEFQLQQTT
+349 HWGNEFQLQQTT

-377 DAIIGGHPHVI
+377 NAIIGGHPHVI

-394 TSADGHKAFC
+394 TGSNGNKTFC
-404 LYSTGNMVSNQ
+404 IYSTGNMVSNQ

-440 DNDGNVKLAKV
+440 DSEGNVKLASV

-456 WMNKSGSSYKLEAC
+456 WMNKSGSSYKLEIC

-493 FNAWNQ
+493 FSAWNG

>member
-1 MSQQPKRRRAIGS
+1 MKQNSNRQPQRRQSASNRRTATERQRRQNTAQAKRAAAQRRKASAQRRKTSGRRR
-14 APTPKRDGASSSRSR
+14 TQSSM
-29 TRSTTSGTRSS
+29 
-40 GTSSRQST
+40 RQ
-48 ASRRT
+48 RRT
-53 SGTRAPRQTNTTAAG
+53 ITIIA
-68 RKQAAERKRAY
+68 
-79 ARHRRNSTRARTG
+79 
-92 SGQRGT
+92 
-98 QILRIA
+98 A
-104 VAVLLL
+104 VALALIAIILL
-110 VALILLIVFGVRSC
+110 VIGLRSC
-124 RVDKTT
+124 GSLDKKT
-130 DKENAAATVQQE
+130 DTAKEDTAVVQQD
-142 SGLVTGKP
+142 GRVTGKP
-150 ATATILSSGD
+150 AKATILSSGD
-160 YLIHKMILDSVRTS
+160 YLIHKMILDSVRTG

-189 ITAADYSICN
+189 ITAADYAVCN

-207 GNFNFYPHFKL
+207 GNFSFYPHFKL

-246 EGIYRTV
+246 DGIYRTV

-273 KYSVVNVNG
+273 KYSVVDVNG

-313 SQCINVFQNEKLDQL
+313 SQCINVFQNEKLPQL
-328 YSELEQITEGMKKDG
+328 YSELEQITADMKKDG

-377 DAIIGGHPHVI
+377 NAIIGGHPHVI

-394 TSADGHKAFC
+394 TGSNGNKTFC
-404 LYSTGNMVSNQ
+404 IYSTGNMVSNQ

-440 DNDGNVKLAKV
+440 DNEGNVKLASV

-456 WMNKSGSSYKLEAC
+456 WMNKSGSSYKLESC

-493 FNAWNQ
+493 FSAWNG

>member
-1 MSQQPKRRRAIGS
+1 MKQNSNRQPQRRQSASNRRTATERQRRQNTAQAKRAAAQRRKASAQRRKTSGRRR
-14 APTPKRDGASSSRSR
+14 TQSSM
-29 TRSTTSGTRSS
+29 
-40 GTSSRQST
+40 RQ
-48 ASRRT
+48 RRT
-53 SGTRAPRQTNTTAAG
+53 ITIIA
-68 RKQAAERKRAY
+68 
-79 ARHRRNSTRARTG
+79 
-92 SGQRGT
+92 
-98 QILRIA
+98 A
-104 VAVLLL
+104 VALALIAIILL
-110 VALILLIVFGVRSC
+110 VIGLRSC
-124 RVDKTT
+124 GSLDKKT
-130 DKENAAATVQQE
+130 DTAKEDTAVVQQD
-142 SGLVTGKP
+142 GRVTGKP
-150 ATATILSSGD
+150 AKATILSSGD
-160 YLIHKMILDSVRTS
+160 YLIHKMILDSVRTG

-189 ITAADYSICN
+189 ITAADYAVCN

-207 GNFNFYPHFKL
+207 GNFSFYPHFKL

-246 EGIYRTV
+246 DGIYRTV
-253 KILRQKGFKTT
+253 KLLRQKGFKTT

-273 KYSVVNVNG
+273 KYSVVDVNG

-313 SQCINVFQNEKLDQL
+313 SQCINVFQNEKLPQL
-328 YSELEQITEGMKKDG
+328 YSELEQITADMKKDG

-377 DAIIGGHPHVI
+377 NAIIGGHPHVI

-394 TSADGHKAFC
+394 TGSNGNKTFC
-404 LYSTGNMVSNQ
+404 IYSTGNMVSNQ

-440 DNDGNVKLAKV
+440 DNEGNVKLASV

-456 WMNKSGSSYKLEAC
+456 WMNKSGSSYKLESC

-493 FNAWNQ
+493 FSAWNS

>member
-1 MSQQPKRRRAIGS
+1 MKQNSNRQPQRRQSASNRRTATERQRRQNTAQAKRAAAQRRKASAQRRKTSGRRR
-14 APTPKRDGASSSRSR
+14 TQSSM
-29 TRSTTSGTRSS
+29 
-40 GTSSRQST
+40 RQ
-48 ASRRT
+48 RRT
-53 SGTRAPRQTNTTAAG
+53 ITIIA
-68 RKQAAERKRAY
+68 
-79 ARHRRNSTRARTG
+79 
-92 SGQRGT
+92 
-98 QILRIA
+98 A
-104 VAVLLL
+104 VALALIAIILL
-110 VALILLIVFGVRSC
+110 VIGLRSC
-124 RVDKTT
+124 GSLDKKT
-130 DKENAAATVQQE
+130 DTAKEDTAVVQQD
-142 SGLVTGKP
+142 GRVTGKP
-150 ATATILSSGD
+150 AKATILSSGD
-160 YLIHKMILDSVRTS
+160 YLIHKMILDSVQTG

-189 ITAADYSICN
+189 ITAADYAVCN

-207 GNFNFYPHFKL
+207 GNFSFYPHFKL

-246 EGIYRTV
+246 DGIYRTV

-273 KYSVVNVNG
+273 KYSVVDVNG

-313 SQCINVFQNEKLDQL
+313 SQCINVFQNEKLPQL
-328 YSELEQITEGMKKDG
+328 YSELEQITADMKKDG

-377 DAIIGGHPHVI
+377 NAIIGGHPHVI

-394 TSADGHKAFC
+394 TGSNGNKTFC
-404 LYSTGNMVSNQ
+404 IYSTGNMVSNQ

-440 DNDGNVKLAKV
+440 DSEGNVKLASV

-456 WMNKSGSSYKLEAC
+456 WMNKSGSSYKLEIC

-493 FNAWNQ
+493 FSAWNG

>member
-1 MSQQPKRRRAIGS
+1 MKQ
-14 APTPKRDGASSSRSR
+14 RSN
-29 TRSTTSGTRSS
+29 
-40 GTSSRQST
+40 RQSPQRRQSASNRRT
-48 ASRRT
+48 ATERQRRQNTAQAKRAAAQRKKASAQRRRT
-53 SGTRAPRQTNTTAAG
+53 SG
-68 RKQAAERKRAY
+68 
-79 ARHRRNSTRARTG
+79 RARTQA
-92 SGQRGT
+92 SMRQRRT
-98 QILRIA
+98 ITIIA
-104 VAVLLL
+104 AIALALIAIILL
-110 VALILLIVFGVRSC
+110 VVGLRSC
-124 RVDKTT
+124 GSLDKKT
-130 DKENAAATVQQE
+130 DDAKEDTAVVQQD
-142 SGLVTGKP
+142 GRVTGKP
-150 ATATILSSGD
+150 AEATILSSGD
-160 YLIHKMILDSVRTS
+160 YLIHKMILDSVRTA

-189 ITAADYSICN
+189 ITAADYAICN

-207 GNFNFYPHFKL
+207 GNFSFYPHFKL

-235 TANNHS
+235 TANNHC

-246 EGIYRTV
+246 DGLYRTV

-273 KYSVVNVNG
+273 KYSVVDVNG
-282 IKVGIVNYTFGTID
+282 IKIGIVNYTFGTID

-313 SQCINVFQNEKLDQL
+313 SQCVNVFQNEKLPQL
-328 YSELEQITEGMKKDG
+328 YSELEQITADMKKDG

-349 YMHWGNEFQLQQTT
+349 YMHWGNEFQLQQTS

-404 LYSTGNMVSNQ
+404 IYSTGNMVSNQ

-440 DNDGNVKLAKV
+440 DNDGNVKLTKV

-456 WMNKSGSSYKLEAC
+456 WMNKSGSSYKLESC

-493 FNAWNQ
+493 FNAYNS

>member
-1 MSQQPKRRRAIGS
+1 MKQNSNRQPQRRQSASNRRTATERQRRQNTAQAKRAAAQRRKASAQRRKTSGRRR
-14 APTPKRDGASSSRSR
+14 TQSSM
-29 TRSTTSGTRSS
+29 
-40 GTSSRQST
+40 RQ
-48 ASRRT
+48 RRT
-53 SGTRAPRQTNTTAAG
+53 ITIIA
-68 RKQAAERKRAY
+68 
-79 ARHRRNSTRARTG
+79 
-92 SGQRGT
+92 
-98 QILRIA
+98 A
-104 VAVLLL
+104 VALALIAIILL
-110 VALILLIVFGVRSC
+110 VIGLRSC
-124 RVDKTT
+124 GSLDKKT
-130 DKENAAATVQQE
+130 DTAKENTAVVQQD
-142 SGLVTGKP
+142 GRVTGKP
-150 ATATILSSGD
+150 AKATILSSGD
-160 YLIHKMILDSVRTS
+160 YLIHKMILDSVRTGS
-174 NGYDFDSIFTNVKDE
+174 GYDFDSIFTNVKDE
-189 ITAADYSICN
+189 ITAADYAICN

-207 GNFNFYPHFKL
+207 GNFSFYPHFKL

-246 EGIYRTV
+246 DGIYRTV

-273 KYSVVNVNG
+273 KYSVVDVNG

-296 DQGLK
+296 DQGRK

-313 SQCINVFQNEKLDQL
+313 SQCINVFQNEKLPQL
-328 YSELEQITEGMKKDG
+328 YSELEQITADMKKDG

-377 DAIIGGHPHVI
+377 NAIIGGHPHVI

-394 TSADGHKAFC
+394 TGSNGNKTFC
-404 LYSTGNMVSNQ
+404 IYSTGNMVSNQ

-440 DNDGNVKLAKV
+440 DNEGNVKLASV

-456 WMNKSGSSYKLEAC
+456 WMNKSGSSYKLESC

-493 FNAWNQ
+493 FSAWNS

>member
-1 MSQQPKRRRAIGS
+1 MKQNSNRQPQRRQSASNRRTATERQRRQNTAQAKRAAAQRRKASAQRRKTSGRRR
-14 APTPKRDGASSSRSR
+14 TQSSM
-29 TRSTTSGTRSS
+29 
-40 GTSSRQST
+40 RQ
-48 ASRRT
+48 RRT
-53 SGTRAPRQTNTTAAG
+53 ITIIA
-68 RKQAAERKRAY
+68 
-79 ARHRRNSTRARTG
+79 
-92 SGQRGT
+92 
-98 QILRIA
+98 A
-104 VAVLLL
+104 VALALIAIILL
-110 VALILLIVFGVRSC
+110 VIGLRSC
-124 RVDKTT
+124 GSLDKKT
-130 DKENAAATVQQE
+130 DTAKENTAVVQQD
-142 SGLVTGKP
+142 GRVTGKP
-150 ATATILSSGD
+150 AKATILSSGD
-160 YLIHKMILDSVRTS
+160 YLIHKMILDSVRTGS
-174 NGYDFDSIFTNVKDE
+174 GYDFDSIFTNVKDE
-189 ITAADYSICN
+189 ITAADYAICN

-207 GNFNFYPHFKL
+207 GNFSFYPHFKL

-246 EGIYRTV
+246 DGIYRTV

-273 KYSVVNVNG
+273 KYSVVDVNG

-313 SQCINVFQNEKLDQL
+313 SQCINVFQNEKLPQL
-328 YSELEQITEGMKKDG
+328 YSELEQITADMKKDG

-377 DAIIGGHPHVI
+377 NAIIGGHPHVI

-394 TSADGHKAFC
+394 TGSNGNKTFC
-404 LYSTGNMVSNQ
+404 IYSTGNMVSNQ

-440 DNDGNVKLAKV
+440 DNEGNVKLASV

-456 WMNKSGSSYKLEAC
+456 WMNKSGSSYKLEVC

-493 FNAWNQ
+493 FSARNS

>member
-1 MSQQPKRRRAIGS
+1 MKQNSNRQPQRRQSASNRRTATERQRRQNTAQAKRAAAQRRKASAQRRKTSGRRR
-14 APTPKRDGASSSRSR
+14 TQSSM
-29 TRSTTSGTRSS
+29 
-40 GTSSRQST
+40 RQ
-48 ASRRT
+48 RRT
-53 SGTRAPRQTNTTAAG
+53 ITIIA
-68 RKQAAERKRAY
+68 
-79 ARHRRNSTRARTG
+79 
-92 SGQRGT
+92 
-98 QILRIA
+98 A
-104 VAVLLL
+104 VALALIAIILL
-110 VALILLIVFGVRSC
+110 VIGLRSC
-124 RVDKTT
+124 GSLDKKT
-130 DKENAAATVQQE
+130 DTAKEDTAVVQQD
-142 SGLVTGKP
+142 GRVTGKP
-150 ATATILSSGD
+150 AKATILSSGD
-160 YLIHKMILDSVRTS
+160 YLIHKMILDSVRTG

-189 ITAADYSICN
+189 ITAADYAVCN

-207 GNFNFYPHFKL
+207 GSFSFYPHFKL

-246 EGIYRTV
+246 DGIYRTV

-273 KYSVVNVNG
+273 KYSVVDVNG

-313 SQCINVFQNEKLDQL
+313 SQCINVFQNEKLPQL
-328 YSELEQITEGMKKDG
+328 YSELEQITADMKKDG

-377 DAIIGGHPHVI
+377 NAIIGGHPHVI

-394 TSADGHKAFC
+394 TGSNGNKTFC
-404 LYSTGNMVSNQ
+404 IYSTGNMVSNQ

-440 DNDGNVKLAKV
+440 DSEGNVKLASV

-456 WMNKSGSSYKLEAC
+456 WMNKSGSSYKLEIC

-493 FNAWNQ
+493 FSAWNG

>member
-1 MSQQPKRRRAIGS
+1 MKQNSNRQPQRRQSASNRRTATERQRRQNTAQAKRAAAQRRKASAQRRKTSGRRR
-14 APTPKRDGASSSRSR
+14 TQSSM
-29 TRSTTSGTRSS
+29 
-40 GTSSRQST
+40 RQ
-48 ASRRT
+48 RRT
-53 SGTRAPRQTNTTAAG
+53 ITIIA
-68 RKQAAERKRAY
+68 
-79 ARHRRNSTRARTG
+79 
-92 SGQRGT
+92 
-98 QILRIA
+98 A
-104 VAVLLL
+104 VALALIAIILL
-110 VALILLIVFGVRSC
+110 VIGLRSC
-124 RVDKTT
+124 GSLDKKT
-130 DKENAAATVQQE
+130 DTAKENTAVVQQD
-142 SGLVTGKP
+142 GRVTGKP
-150 ATATILSSGD
+150 AKATILSSGD
-160 YLIHKMILDSVRTS
+160 YLIHKMILDSVRTGS
-174 NGYDFDSIFTNVKDE
+174 GYDFDSIFTNVKDE
-189 ITAADYSICN
+189 ITAADYAICN

-207 GNFNFYPHFKL
+207 GNFSFYPHFKL

-246 EGIYRTV
+246 DGIYRTV

-273 KYSVVNVNG
+273 KYSVVDVNG

-313 SQCINVFQNEKLDQL
+313 SQCINVFQNEKLPQL
-328 YSELEQITEGMKKDG
+328 YSELEQITADMKKDG

-377 DAIIGGHPHVI
+377 NAIIGGHPHVI

-394 TSADGHKAFC
+394 TGSNGNKTFC
-404 LYSTGNMVSNQ
+404 IYSTGNMVSNQ

-440 DNDGNVKLAKV
+440 DSEGNVKLASV

-456 WMNKSGSSYKLEAC
+456 WMNKSGSSYKLEIC

-493 FNAWNQ
+493 FSAWNG

>member
-1 MSQQPKRRRAIGS
+1 MKQNSNRQPQRRQSASNRRTATERQRRQNTAQAKRAAAQRRKASAQRRKTSGRRR
-14 APTPKRDGASSSRSR
+14 TQSSM
-29 TRSTTSGTRSS
+29 
-40 GTSSRQST
+40 RQ
-48 ASRRT
+48 RRT
-53 SGTRAPRQTNTTAAG
+53 ITIIA
-68 RKQAAERKRAY
+68 
-79 ARHRRNSTRARTG
+79 
-92 SGQRGT
+92 
-98 QILRIA
+98 A
-104 VAVLLL
+104 VALALIAIILL
-110 VALILLIVFGVRSC
+110 VIGLRSC
-124 RVDKTT
+124 GSLDKKT
-130 DKENAAATVQQE
+130 DTAKEDTAVVQQD
-142 SGLVTGKP
+142 GRVTGKP
-150 ATATILSSGD
+150 AKATILSSGD
-160 YLIHKMILDSVRTS
+160 YLIHKMILDSVRTG

-189 ITAADYSICN
+189 ITAADYAVCN

-207 GNFNFYPHFKL
+207 GNFSFYPHFKL

-246 EGIYRTV
+246 DGIYRTV

-273 KYSVVNVNG
+273 KYSVVDVNG

-313 SQCINVFQNEKLDQL
+313 SQCINVFQNEKLPQL
-328 YSELEQITEGMKKDG
+328 YSELEQITADMKKDG

-377 DAIIGGHPHVI
+377 NAIIGGHPHVI

-394 TSADGHKAFC
+394 TGSNGNKTFC
-404 LYSTGNMVSNQ
+404 IYSTGNMVSNQ

-440 DNDGNVKLAKV
+440 DNDGNVTLTKV

-456 WMNKSGSSYKLEAC
+456 WMNKSGSSYKLESC

-493 FNAWNQ
+493 FSAWNG

>member
-1 MSQQPKRRRAIGS
+1 MKQNSNRQPQRRQSASNRRTATERQRRQNTAQAKRAAAQRRKASAQRRKTSGRRR
-14 APTPKRDGASSSRSR
+14 TQSSM
-29 TRSTTSGTRSS
+29 
-40 GTSSRQST
+40 RQ
-48 ASRRT
+48 RRT
-53 SGTRAPRQTNTTAAG
+53 ITIIA
-68 RKQAAERKRAY
+68 
-79 ARHRRNSTRARTG
+79 
-92 SGQRGT
+92 
-98 QILRIA
+98 A
-104 VAVLLL
+104 VALALIAIILL
-110 VALILLIVFGVRSC
+110 VIGLRSC
-124 RVDKTT
+124 GSLDKKT
-130 DKENAAATVQQE
+130 DTAKEDTAVVQQD
-142 SGLVTGKP
+142 GRVTGKP
-150 ATATILSSGD
+150 AKATILSSGD
-160 YLIHKMILDSVRTS
+160 YLIHKMILDSVRTG

-189 ITAADYSICN
+189 ITAADYAVCN

-207 GNFNFYPHFKL
+207 GNFSFYPHFKL

-246 EGIYRTV
+246 DGIYRTV

-273 KYSVVNVNG
+273 KYSVVDVNG

-296 DQGLK
+296 DQGRK

-313 SQCINVFQNEKLDQL
+313 SQCINVFQNEKLPQL
-328 YSELEQITEGMKKDG
+328 YSELEQITADMKKDG

-377 DAIIGGHPHVI
+377 NAIIGGHPHVI

-394 TSADGHKAFC
+394 TGSNGNKTFC
-404 LYSTGNMVSNQ
+404 IYSTGNMVSNQ

-440 DNDGNVKLAKV
+440 DNEGNVKLASV

-456 WMNKSGSSYKLEAC
+456 WMNKSGSSYKLEVC

-493 FNAWNQ
+493 FSAWNS

>member
-1 MSQQPKRRRAIGS
+1 MKQNSNRQPQRRQSASNRRTATERQRRQNTAQAKRAAAQRRKASAQRRKTSGRRR
-14 APTPKRDGASSSRSR
+14 TQSSM
-29 TRSTTSGTRSS
+29 
-40 GTSSRQST
+40 RQ
-48 ASRRT
+48 RRT
-53 SGTRAPRQTNTTAAG
+53 ITIIA
-68 RKQAAERKRAY
+68 
-79 ARHRRNSTRARTG
+79 
-92 SGQRGT
+92 
-98 QILRIA
+98 A
-104 VAVLLL
+104 VALALIAIILL
-110 VALILLIVFGVRSC
+110 VIGLRSC
-124 RVDKTT
+124 GSLDKKT
-130 DKENAAATVQQE
+130 DTAKEDTAVVQQD
-142 SGLVTGKP
+142 GRVTGKP
-150 ATATILSSGD
+150 AKATILSSGD
-160 YLIHKMILDSVRTS
+160 YLIHKMILDSVRTGS
-174 NGYDFDSIFTNVKDE
+174 GYDFDSIFTNVKDE
-189 ITAADYSICN
+189 ITAADYAICN

-207 GNFNFYPHFKL
+207 GNFSFYPHFKL

-246 EGIYRTV
+246 DGIYRTV

-273 KYSVVNVNG
+273 KYSVVDVNG

-296 DQGLK
+296 DQGRK

-313 SQCINVFQNEKLDQL
+313 SQCINVFQNEKLPQL
-328 YSELEQITEGMKKDG
+328 YSELEQITADMKKDG

-377 DAIIGGHPHVI
+377 NAIIGGHPHVI

-394 TSADGHKAFC
+394 TGSNGNKTFC
-404 LYSTGNMVSNQ
+404 IYSTGNMVSNQ

-440 DNDGNVKLAKV
+440 DSEGNVKLASV

-456 WMNKSGSSYKLEAC
+456 WMNKSGSSYKLEIC

-493 FNAWNQ
+493 FSAWNS

>member
-1 MSQQPKRRRAIGS
+1 MKQNSNRQPQRRQSASNRRTATERQRRQNTAQAKRAAAQRRKASAQRRKTSGRRR
-14 APTPKRDGASSSRSR
+14 TQSSM
-29 TRSTTSGTRSS
+29 
-40 GTSSRQST
+40 RQ
-48 ASRRT
+48 RRT
-53 SGTRAPRQTNTTAAG
+53 ITIIA
-68 RKQAAERKRAY
+68 
-79 ARHRRNSTRARTG
+79 
-92 SGQRGT
+92 
-98 QILRIA
+98 A
-104 VAVLLL
+104 VALALIAIILL
-110 VALILLIVFGVRSC
+110 VIGLRSC
-124 RVDKTT
+124 GSLDKKT
-130 DKENAAATVQQE
+130 DTAKEDTAVVQQD
-142 SGLVTGKP
+142 GRVTGKP
-150 ATATILSSGD
+150 AKATILSSGD
-160 YLIHKMILDSVRTS
+160 YLIHKMILDSVRTG

-189 ITAADYSICN
+189 VTAADYAVCN

-207 GNFNFYPHFKL
+207 GNFSFYPHFKL

-246 EGIYRTV
+246 DGIYRTV

-273 KYSVVNVNG
+273 KYSVVDVNG

-313 SQCINVFQNEKLDQL
+313 SQCINVFQNEKLPQL
-328 YSELEQITEGMKKDG
+328 YSELEQITADMKKDG

-377 DAIIGGHPHVI
+377 NAIIGGHPHVI

-394 TSADGHKAFC
+394 TGSNGNKTFC
-404 LYSTGNMVSNQ
+404 IYSTGNMVSNQ

-440 DNDGNVKLAKV
+440 DSEGNVKLASV

-456 WMNKSGSSYKLEAC
+456 WMNKSGSSYKLEIC

-493 FNAWNQ
+493 FSAWNG

>member
-1 MSQQPKRRRAIGS
+1 MKQNSNRQPQRRQSASNRRTATERQRRQNTAQAKRAAAQRRKASAQRRKTSGRRR
-14 APTPKRDGASSSRSR
+14 TQSSM
-29 TRSTTSGTRSS
+29 
-40 GTSSRQST
+40 RQ
-48 ASRRT
+48 RRT
-53 SGTRAPRQTNTTAAG
+53 ITIIA
-68 RKQAAERKRAY
+68 
-79 ARHRRNSTRARTG
+79 
-92 SGQRGT
+92 
-98 QILRIA
+98 A
-104 VAVLLL
+104 VALALIAIILL
-110 VALILLIVFGVRSC
+110 VIGLRSC
-124 RVDKTT
+124 GSLDKKT
-130 DKENAAATVQQE
+130 DTAKEDTAVVQQD
-142 SGLVTGKP
+142 GRVTGKP
-150 ATATILSSGD
+150 AKATILSSGD
-160 YLIHKMILDSVRTS
+160 YLIHKMILDSVRTG

-189 ITAADYSICN
+189 ITAADYAVCN

-207 GNFNFYPHFKL
+207 GNFSFYPHFKL

-246 EGIYRTV
+246 DGIYRTV

-273 KYSVVNVNG
+273 KYSVVDVNG

-313 SQCINVFQNEKLDQL
+313 SQCINVFQNEKLPQL
-328 YSELEQITEGMKKDG
+328 YSELEQITADMKKDG

-377 DAIIGGHPHVI
+377 NAIIGGHPHVI

-394 TSADGHKAFC
+394 TGSNGNKTFC
-404 LYSTGNMVSNQ
+404 IYSTGNMVSNQ

-440 DNDGNVKLAKV
+440 DSEGNVKLASV

-456 WMNKSGSSYKLEAC
+456 WMNKSGSSYKLESC

-493 FNAWNQ
+493 FSAWNG

>member
-1 MSQQPKRRRAIGS
+1 MKQNSNRQPQRRQSASNRRTATERQRRQNTAQAKRAAAQRRKASAQRRKTSGRRR
-14 APTPKRDGASSSRSR
+14 TQSSM
-29 TRSTTSGTRSS
+29 
-40 GTSSRQST
+40 RQ
-48 ASRRT
+48 RRT
-53 SGTRAPRQTNTTAAG
+53 ITIIA
-68 RKQAAERKRAY
+68 
-79 ARHRRNSTRARTG
+79 
-92 SGQRGT
+92 
-98 QILRIA
+98 A
-104 VAVLLL
+104 VALTLIAIILL
-110 VALILLIVFGVRSC
+110 VIGLRSC
-124 RVDKTT
+124 GSLDKKT
-130 DKENAAATVQQE
+130 DTAKEDTAVVQQD
-142 SGLVTGKP
+142 GRVTGKP
-150 ATATILSSGD
+150 AKATILSSGD
-160 YLIHKMILDSVRTS
+160 YLIHKMILDSVRTG
-174 NGYDFDSIFTNVKDE
+174 NGYDLDSIFTNVKDE
-189 ITAADYSICN
+189 ITAADYAVCN

-207 GNFNFYPHFKL
+207 GNFSFYPHFKL

-246 EGIYRTV
+246 DGIYRTV

-273 KYSVVNVNG
+273 KYSVVDVNG

-313 SQCINVFQNEKLDQL
+313 SQCINVFQNEKLPQL
-328 YSELEQITEGMKKDG
+328 YSELEQITADMKKDG

-377 DAIIGGHPHVI
+377 NAIIGGHPHVI

-394 TSADGHKAFC
+394 TGSNGNKTFC
-404 LYSTGNMVSNQ
+404 IYSTGNMVSNQ

-440 DNDGNVKLAKV
+440 DSEGNVKLASV

-456 WMNKSGSSYKLEAC
+456 WMNKSGSSYKLEIC

-493 FNAWNQ
+493 FSAWNG